1 MKMKLRKLIPWI
13 PSLLVL
19 LAGIVTVIVVAATGK
34 PAGVTDYLSV
44 GAGALFCLLLTF
56 LNERFRL
63 RISLFTLSVVC
74 AHVFLS
80 VDCGTALGAYG
91 YFGWWDLFVHGLFG
105 LVCCGLFVG
114 LYMRFYGE
122 RPNLFGL
129 VSFLLMT
136 VGLAALWEV
145 YEFTADLFLH
155 SDMQGVEA
163 AIAAGLNPLTD
174 TITDIAIA
182 MAGVVAFYAIYLP
195 DAKYWGGR
203 LYGTPSMPVSDKADA
218 DPNL

>member
-1 MKMKLRKLIPWI
+1 MKLRKSIPWI

-19 LAGIVTVIVVAATGK
+19 LAGIVTVIVVATTGK

-114 LYMRFYGE
+114 L
-122 RPNLFGL
+122 

-182 MAGVVAFYAIYLP
+182 IAGAAAFYATYLP
-195 DAKYWGGR
+195 DAKYWGGS
-203 LYGTPSMPVSDKADA
+203 LYGTPPMPLSDKADA